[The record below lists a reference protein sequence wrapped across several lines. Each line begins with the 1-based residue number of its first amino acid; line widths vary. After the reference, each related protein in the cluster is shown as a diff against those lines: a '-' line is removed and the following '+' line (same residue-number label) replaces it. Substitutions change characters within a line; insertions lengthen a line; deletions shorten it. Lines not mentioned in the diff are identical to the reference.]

1 MNTPSAAQ
9 IRRAGVDDLSQ
20 VVPLFDAYRRFYGQA
35 SDAAAAR
42 AYLHERLQNS
52 EAVILLAESQGKALG
67 FTLLYPG
74 FSSVRMA
81 RAHVLND
88 LYVAPEARRTGVGL
102 ALLEAAAAFARSS
115 GSMRISLETA
125 RDNHPA
131 QALYRRAGWHADD
144 TQWFFLELASDEPA
158 R

>member
-1 MNTPSAAQ
+1 MSTLSSVQ
-9 IRRAGVDDLSQ
+9 IRQAGRDDLDI
-20 VVPLFDAYRRFYGQA
+20 VVPLFDAYRRFYRQA
-35 SDAAAAR
+35 PDAAAAR
-42 AYLHERLQNS
+42 AYLLERLQHE
-52 EAVILLAESQGKALG
+52 EAVILLAESEGTAVG

-88 LYVAPEARRTGVGL
+88 LYVVPEARRKGIGL
-102 ALLEAAAAFARSS
+102 ALLEAAAAFARSC

-125 RDNHPA
+125 HDNQPA
-131 QALYRRAGWHADD
+131 QALYRRAGWHEDD